1 MRPPNSQPSA
11 EAVPGPTVPEEVRAP
26 LLRLLANGVTTTDA
40 ATQLGVTALTMW
52 RYLDVL
58 RREGVAEIRADDD
71 GTDAKWWRT
80 KSRRNAS

>member
-1 MRPPNSQPSA
+1 MSPPNVQPPN
-11 EAVPGPTVPEEVRAP
+11 EAVPGPTVPDQVRAP
-26 LLRLLANGVTTTDA
+26 LLKLLAKGVTTTDA
-40 ATQLGVTALTMW
+40 ATQLGITALAVW

-80 KSRRNAS
+80 KTRRNAS